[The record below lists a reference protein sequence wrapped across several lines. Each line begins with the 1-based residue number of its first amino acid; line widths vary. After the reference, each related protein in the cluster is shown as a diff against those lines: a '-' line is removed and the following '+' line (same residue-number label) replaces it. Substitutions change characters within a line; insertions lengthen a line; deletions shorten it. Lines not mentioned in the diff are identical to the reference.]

1 MTQPAVTVYRKPDCV
16 ACDRTKLKLDKAGVE
31 YTTVDITTD
40 TGAYKYV
47 TEELGFT
54 AAPVV
59 YVDPGADSA
68 WASWSG
74 YRPDLIKTHITNKQ
88 GA

>member
-1 MTQPAVTVYRKPDCV
+1 MTPAVTVYSKPQCV
-16 ACDRTKLKLDKAGVE
+16 QCDRTKSRLDREGVD
-31 YTTVDITTD
+31 YTEVDITTD
-40 TGAYKYV
+40 PGAYKYV
-47 TEELGFT
+47 TEVLEFS

-74 YRPDLIKTHITNKQ
+74 YRPDLIKTHITSKQ